1 MTSPSPST
9 PPLGAEPGGIGPR
22 IIARIIDVGLLVIVA
37 VLLGVVLDF
46 GLLWLVLYAALS
58 YGYYVVMDTTR
69 GATFGKKAMGLSIRG
84 AAGGLPTPQEAA
96 VRELVTVVGAVPFI
110 GGLLSLAGWIAILV
124 TTSQSPT
131 RQGIHDRM
139 AGGTQVV
146 AAG

>member
-1 MTSPSPST
+1 MSSPSPST
-9 PPLGAEPGGIGPR
+9 APLGAEPGGIGPR
-22 IIARIIDVGLLVIVA
+22 VIARLIDVGLLVIVG

-46 GLLWLVLYAALS
+46 GTVWLVLYAALS
-58 YGYYVVMDTTR
+58 YGYYVVMDTTQ
-69 GATFGKKAMGLSIRG
+69 GATLGKKAMGLSIRG
-84 AAGGLPTPQEAA
+84 AGGGRPTPQEAA
-96 VRELVTVVGAVPFI
+96 VRELVTIVGAVPFI
-110 GGLLSLAGWIAILV
+110 GALLSLAGWIAILV